1 MLPSPVLFLSP
12 NCFYLDTM
20 EEERKFFADS
30 MKLAQD
36 ISNNQTFA
44 TVKPLL
50 NFFAAFSPS
59 KEVSC
64 IMSDIVKYS

>member
-1 MLPSPVLFLSP
+1 MLPFLVLFLSP
-12 NCFYLDTM
+12 DCFYLDTK
-20 EEERKFFADS
+20 EEERKFADA

-50 NFFAAFSPS
+50 NFFAAFTPS
-59 KEVSC
+59 KEVRC
-64 IMSDIVKYS
+64 IASVIVKYS

>member
-1 MLPSPVLFLSP
+1 
-12 NCFYLDTM
+12 M

-50 NFFAAFSPS
+50 NFFAAFTPS
-59 KEVSC
+59 KEVRC
-64 IMSDIVKYS
+64 IASVIVKYS